1 VNCGKRADRIWMLFG
16 VVSGA
21 RRRMAV
27 LVGVEIVVR
36 EEAALGVNMGHAI
49 ATSGDFVMYSLP

>member
-1 VNCGKRADRIWMLFG
+1 MLFG